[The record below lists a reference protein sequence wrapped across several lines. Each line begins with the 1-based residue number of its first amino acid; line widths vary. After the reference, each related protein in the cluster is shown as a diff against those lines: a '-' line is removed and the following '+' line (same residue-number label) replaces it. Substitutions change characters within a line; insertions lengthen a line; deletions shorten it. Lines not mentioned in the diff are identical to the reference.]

1 MTTQC
6 SEPIDSSTS
15 LNKHN
20 ADCTNHEPESHS
32 SPDCKEENG
41 DTGGMF
47 INFSS
52 DMSDGGFKGRRKYKR
67 AYKVNG
73 VNILNR
79 SEIDSK
85 TMIERL
91 KRRKENHNHI
101 ERKRRDHINNTIYE
115 LAEVLPNAN
124 PSDCKLNKGN
134 ILKATL
140 QHIKV
145 KLISPFLAALYCH
158 NSNVC
163 QLFFQDLQA
172 ENLTIRLQ
180 LQNIQ
185 TRASTPNATAHLK
198 GIENTNMLAHWEPR
212 VFHRTEEPIEK
223 LAIRS
228 APSTPRGMSGT
239 SDCGPSFFPPQP
251 ILPHL
256 SPSNG
261 ALRPILPKSQFSPNM
276 RMAGLERQYSGA
288 CRY

>member
-6 SEPIDSSTS
+6 CESIDSTTP
-15 LNKHN
+15 LTKRN
-20 ADCTNHEPESHS
+20 ADSTNHESESRS
-32 SPDCKEENG
+32 SPDCKDEIG
-41 DTGGMF
+41 DLGGMF

-115 LAEVLPNAN
+115 LAEVLPDAN
-124 PSDCKLNKGN
+124 PNDCKLNKGN

-140 QHIKV
+140 QHIK
-145 KLISPFLAALYCH
+145 
-158 NSNVC
+158 
-163 QLFFQDLQA
+163 DLQA
-172 ENLTIRLQ
+172 ENLTFRLQ

-185 TRASTPNATAHLK
+185 SRASTPNATAHHK
-198 GIENTNMLAHWEPR
+198 GIENNNMLEHWEPR
-212 VFHRTEEPIEK
+212 VFHRAEEPIEK
-223 LAIRS
+223 LGIRS
-228 APSTPRGMSGT
+228 APSTPRGMSGA
-239 SDCGPSFFPPQP
+239 SDYAPSFFPPQP
-251 ILPHL
+251 VLPL
-256 SPSNG
+256 PSSSNG

-276 RMAGLERQYSGA
+276 RMAGLEKQYSGA

>member
-1 MTTQC
+1 M
-6 SEPIDSSTS
+6 DSKLPLTKRNVDS
-15 LNKHN
+15 
-20 ADCTNHEPESHS
+20 ANHDPESLS
-32 SPDCKEENG
+32 SLDGKDENC

-101 ERKRRDHINNTIYE
+101 ERKRRDHINNTIFE
-115 LAEVLPNAN
+115 LAEVLPNSN
-124 PSDCKLNKGN
+124 PNDFKLNKGN

-140 QHIKV
+140 QHIK
-145 KLISPFLAALYCH
+145 
-158 NSNVC
+158 
-163 QLFFQDLQA
+163 DLQA

-180 LQNIQ
+180 LQTIQ
-185 TRASTPNATAHLK
+185 SRTSTPSGSVHCK
-198 GIENTNMLAHWEPR
+198 GIENTNMQSHWEPR
-212 VFHRTEEPIEK
+212 VFHGNEEPIEK

-228 APSTPRGMSGT
+228 APSTPRGMSGAI
-239 SDCGPSFFPPQP
+239 DNAPSFFPPQP
-251 ILPHL
+251 VLPQP
-256 SPSNG
+256 SPPAG
-261 ALRPILPKSQFSPNM
+261 ALRPILPKSQFLPNV
-276 RMAGLERQYSGA
+276 RMAGLERQYTGA